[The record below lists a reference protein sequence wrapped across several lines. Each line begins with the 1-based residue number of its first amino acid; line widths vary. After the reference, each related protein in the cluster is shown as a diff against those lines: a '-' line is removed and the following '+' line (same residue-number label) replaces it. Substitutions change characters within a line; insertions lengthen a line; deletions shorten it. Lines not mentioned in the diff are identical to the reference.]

1 MLNKVCCLL
10 HSKAIVPQVHGHFN
24 VCLIIILVIQSVS
37 GTLRFLMLNCLQAQP
52 IAQLSDIVLLH
63 TTPIISKNK
72 DLDVAIGVG
81 NTIYF
86 VNNGTQVARVEGRT
100 KVIGWFKGRWWQQKD
115 QVPELLQP
123 QDICNNLKTLR
134 FCIYN

>member
-24 VCLIIILVIQSVS
+24 MCLIIILVIQSVS
-37 GTLRFLMLNCLQAQP
+37 GTLRFLMHCLQAQP
-52 IAQLSDIVLLH
+52 IAQLSGIVLLH

-81 NTIYF
+81 NAIYF

-100 KVIGWFKGRWWQQKD
+100 KVIGWFKGKWWQQKE